1 MPIKGAFTPYDLER
15 FEKAINHIQQNY
27 KNNSSAENLAMEVC
41 INVKLLQLGVLFLT
55 GTTIHNYRLKI
66 RVEKAQE
73 DLTDFR
79 KPIKYIA
86 RQHGFS
92 SSSHFDK
99 VFKRNTGQ
107 TPNQYRSQFLMHCEQ
122 N

>member
-1 MPIKGAFTPYDLER
+1 MPIKGTFTPYDLER
-15 FEKAINHIQQNY
+15 FEKAIDCIQRNY
-27 KNNSSAENLAMEVC
+27 RNNNSVEHLAMEVC
-41 INVKLLQLGVLFLT
+41 INVKLLQLGILFLT

-66 RVEKAQE
+66 RIEKALE

-79 KPIKYIA
+79 KSIKYIA
-86 RQHGFS
+86 LRHGFS

-107 TPNQYRSQFLMHCEQ
+107 TPNQYRAQLLMHCEQ
-122 N
+122 I